1 MAKRSASTTE
11 TISTSSFTQ
20 HPKVVEVVNK
30 LKERFGNN
38 FENLI
43 VSDTLDKYGN
53 QYVHLVQEGGGVL
66 GVALVGYTYILEQCG
81 IRFFRLAG
89 TSAGAINT
97 MMMAVIGCKEEPKSE
112 KVLTY
117 LCNKNL
123 FDFVDGHPFAKRMI
137 GNFITNKG
145 YFDRVGR
152 RIKALLKAILF
163 FILLDFISIGL
174 HKHFPQYAAVY
185 ITSFVITGLL
195 LTVASMIAGYLFYLD
210 TSFRK
215 SGFGIN
221 PGNDFLNWMKTIL
234 HENNVDTIP
243 ELEKKAA
250 ELPAGLR
257 LREGRTD
264 PDPIKGLNADITLIT
279 SEIISQNK
287 IELPKMW
294 ELFTLDDKQIHPA
307 EFVRASMS
315 IPVFFES
322 YEINNIPNNDPR
334 IIAAWQ
340 HHLHIDAD
348 CVPESA
354 RFVDGGIL
362 SNFPISLF
370 YNPEVV
376 VPRLPTFGIELDD
389 EKPKPKDKPKMPKQ
403 MSLPAY
409 LYRMFNT
416 VRFYYDKDFLIKNEL
431 YKKGVGKIIVF
442 DFNWL
447 NFSISNEEKINL
459 FVRGAQ
465 AAGEFLLGNDTK
477 PGFNWDDYKNKRV
490 AVYEKVTAKN
500 PPVNSAANISNE
512 KIKM

>member
-1 MAKRSASTTE
+1 MAKRSKSSE
-11 TISTSSFTQ
+11 QIISTSSFTE
-20 HPKVVEVVNK
+20 HPKVQEVISK

-38 FENLI
+38 FEGLI
-43 VSDTLDKYGN
+43 VSDTLDKFGN

-66 GVALVGYTYILEQCG
+66 GVALVGYTYVLEQCG

-97 MMMAVIGCKEEPKSE
+97 MMMAVIGNKEEPKSE
-112 KVLTY
+112 RVLKY

-163 FILLDFISIGL
+163 FVLLDFISIGL
-174 HKHFPQYAAVY
+174 HKHFPQFAPLY
-185 ITSFVITGLL
+185 ITSFVITGIL
-195 LTVASMIAGYLFYLD
+195 LTAFAMIAGYLFYIEA
-210 TSFRK
+210 SFKK

-221 PGNDFLNWMKTIL
+221 PGNDFLNWMKFIL
-234 HENNVDTIP
+234 HENKVDTIP
-243 ELEKKAA
+243 DLEKKAS
-250 ELPAGLR
+250 ELPQGLH

-264 PDPIKGLNADITLIT
+264 PDPLKGLKADITLIT

-322 YEINNIPNNDPR
+322 YEINNIPNDDPR

-340 HHLHIDAD
+340 HHLHIEAD
-348 CVPESA
+348 CVPDSA

-362 SNFPISLF
+362 SNFPISIF
-370 YNPEVV
+370 YNPDVV
-376 VPRLPTFGIELDD
+376 VPRMPTFGIELDD
-389 EKPKPKDKPKMPKQ
+389 TPPKSKDEPKKPKQ
-403 MSLPAY
+403 MSLTAY

-431 YKKGVGKIIVF
+431 YKKGVGKIAVF

-447 NFSISNEEKINL
+447 NFSISDEEKINL
-459 FVRGAQ
+459 FIRGAQ
-465 AAGEFLLGNDTK
+465 AAKDFLLGTDDK

-500 PPVNSAANISNE
+500 PPVNTAANITTE
-512 KIKM
+512 KIEH